1 MFNGFQSKG
10 YFWGNYQNS
19 FKPVSSSLQLG
30 PFCGMPACQTLK
42 FSKGVCGAAA
52 DQKKTLLVE
61 NVHDF
66 PGHVAC
72 DAASNSELV
81 VPIFYQVDL
90 GLNYAG
96 ALLKTFHFLELVVI
110 ENTELSCSLESELT
124 FISIYSIRIPS
135 RNRNTFEKSK
145 FVYLSAF

>member
-1 MFNGFQSKG
+1 
-10 YFWGNYQNS
+10 
-19 FKPVSSSLQLG
+19 
-30 PFCGMPACQTLK
+30 MPACQTLK

-52 DQKKTLLVE
+52 DQKKTLLVK

-90 GLNYAG
+90 GLNYG
-96 ALLKTFHFLELVVI
+96 GVFLKTFYLLEQVVI
-110 ENTELSCSLESELT
+110 EYTELSCSLESELT
-124 FISIYSIRIPS
+124 LLSIYSTVLYFRTIDPLK
-135 RNRNTFEKSK
+135 NRPKI
-145 FVYLSAF
+145 

>member
-1 MFNGFQSKG
+1 MFYGCQSKG
-10 YFWGNYQNS
+10 YFSKNDS

-81 VPIFYQVDL
+81 VEP
-90 GLNYAG
+90 
-96 ALLKTFHFLELVVI
+96 T
-110 ENTELSCSLESELT
+110 LT
-124 FISIYSIRIPS
+124 S
-135 RNRNTFEKSK
+135 
-145 FVYLSAF
+145 

>member
-1 MFNGFQSKG
+1 
-10 YFWGNYQNS
+10 
-19 FKPVSSSLQLG
+19 
-30 PFCGMPACQTLK
+30 MPACQTLK

-81 VPIFYQVDL
+81 VPIFYQVFL

-96 ALLKTFHFLELVVI
+96 VFLKTLHFLEQVVI

-124 FISIYSIRIPS
+124 LISIYSIAIPS
-135 RNRNTFEKSK
+135 GNRNIFKKSK
-145 FVYLSAF
+145 FVYLSAFLE

>member
-1 MFNGFQSKG
+1 MALRQQIGQVFTFVLDRGTPIKLFSRFVIYFNCRSI
-10 YFWGNYQNS
+10 YELLL
-19 FKPVSSSLQLG
+19 SSLQLG

-52 DQKKTLLVE
+52 DQKRTLLVE

-81 VPIFYQVDL
+81 VPIFHQV
-90 GLNYAG
+90 
-96 ALLKTFHFLELVVI
+96 
-110 ENTELSCSLESELT
+110 
-124 FISIYSIRIPS
+124 
-135 RNRNTFEKSK
+135 KSQR
-145 FVYLSAF
+145 V

>member
-1 MFNGFQSKG
+1 M
-10 YFWGNYQNS
+10 
-19 FKPVSSSLQLG
+19 
-30 PFCGMPACQTLK
+30 LK

-81 VPIFYQVDL
+81 VPIFYQVKL
-90 GLNYAG
+90 EIFEAN
-96 ALLKTFHFLELVVI
+96 FLYS
-110 ENTELSCSLESELT
+110 TLT
-124 FISIYSIRIPS
+124 RLATK
-135 RNRNTFEKSK
+135 N
-145 FVYLSAF
+145 L